1 MFTSQVTPG
10 MKQKPPKS
18 EVSTSSPDEW
28 RTSNTGRLLV
38 NATRHFEERIMT
50 LVNAQ
55 GFPSIRISHLS
66 IPRNLDMNGTRITEL
81 ARRAAMT
88 KQSMSDLVNQ
98 CETMGLV
105 RRRPD
110 PSDQRAKV
118 IVFTPK
124 GRQLIDVIGQAIR
137 MAESELRKR
146 IGDASFGILR
156 AALLEYL
163 SSASA
168 PDAKRSKAG

>member
-1 MFTSQVTPG
+1 
-10 MKQKPPKS
+10 MKKQPPKS
-18 EVSTSSPDEW
+18 GASTSSLDEW

-50 LVNAQ
+50 LVNAE
-55 GFPSIRISHLS
+55 GFPDIRVSHLS
-66 IPRNLDMNGTRITEL
+66 VPRNLDMNGTRITEL

-105 RRRPD
+105 TRRAD
-110 PSDQRAKV
+110 PLDQRAKV
-118 IVFTPK
+118 VVFTPK
-124 GRQLIDVIGQAIR
+124 GRRLIEVIGKAIR
-137 MAESELRKR
+137 MAESELRQR
-146 IGDASFGILR
+146 IGDGSFGILR

-163 SSASA
+163 SSAPA
-168 PDAKRSKAG
+168 ARRSEGG